1 MQLKKGIYAEYEA
14 EQFLVKSLPV
24 AVSLLTKK
32 PEQALEFVK
41 KQKLSYPVVLKL
53 ISKQALHKTD
63 IGGVKIAKS
72 EQELVA
78 YYNELLAVAK
88 KKKLKLDEKVE
99 GILMQEFV
107 EGKQLIVGIKK
118 DATFGHVIAF
128 GLGGVFVEVMKDIT
142 FRVCPVEEHD
152 AQQMIDELKSSK
164 ILYGVRGDKP
174 VAFKE
179 LKNILIKASK
189 IAEKNPEISELDI
202 NPLII
207 NDKFAKV
214 VDAMIVVE

>member
-1 MQLKKGIYAEYEA
+1 MQLKKGIYAEHEA
-14 EQFLVKSLPV
+14 EQFLAKSLPV
-24 AVSLLTKK
+24 AISLLTKK

-107 EGKQLIVGIKK
+107 DGKQLIVGIKK
-118 DATFGHVIAF
+118 DAIFGHVIAF
-128 GLGGVFVEVMKDIT
+128 GLGGVFVEVMKDVT
-142 FRVCPVEEHD
+142 FRVCPIEEHD

-174 VAFKE
+174 VTFKE

-214 VDAMIVVE
+214 VDARIRVE

>member
-1 MQLKKGIYAEYEA
+1 MQLKKGIYTEHEA
-14 EQFLVKSLPV
+14 EQFLAKTLPV
-24 AVSLLTKK
+24 ATSLLAKK
-32 PEQALEFVK
+32 PEQAVEFVK

-72 EQELVA
+72 EQEVIA

-88 KKKLKLDEKVE
+88 KKKLKIDGKTE
-99 GILMQEFV
+99 GILIQEYI
-107 EGKQLIVGIKK
+107 EGKQLLVGIKK

-128 GLGGVFVEVMKDIT
+128 GLGGILVEVMKDVS
-142 FRVCPVEEHD
+142 FRVCPIEEHD
-152 AQQMIDELKSSK
+152 AQQMIDELKFSN

-189 IAEKNPEISELDI
+189 IVEKNPEISELDI

-207 NDKFAKV
+207 NEKFAKV
-214 VDAMIVVE
+214 VDARIVVE